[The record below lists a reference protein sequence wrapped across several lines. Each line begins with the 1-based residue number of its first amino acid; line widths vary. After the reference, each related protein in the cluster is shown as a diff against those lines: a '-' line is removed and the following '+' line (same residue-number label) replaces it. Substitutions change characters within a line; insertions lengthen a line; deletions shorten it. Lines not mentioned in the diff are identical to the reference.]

1 MASSGEAKVVQSGGI
16 HCIAAISSLVAA
28 RFPPIRR
35 LPRPRL
41 VTVDAEPGERLSEL
55 LATHDGA

>member
-1 MASSGEAKVVQSGGI
+1 MASSGDAKVVQSGGI

-35 LPRPRL
+35 LPRPGWLQSTLNR
-41 VTVDAEPGERLSEL
+41 AN
-55 LATHDGA
+55 A